1 LTIAR
6 IFTYSASSP
15 EISRKNAAKNMLI
28 YLNTEQAA
36 DYLGIKERKLYEL
49 VANGAV
55 PCSKVTG
62 KWLFPRAALD
72 RWIEAGLARP
82 HGFDAV
88 VPPPIIGGSHD
99 PLLEWAVRRSG
110 SGLALLCVGSE
121 AGLARLAANEVAV
134 AAIHLHAEPGS
145 DDEDGNLAAVT
156 AEHLLHDAVIIAFG
170 RREQGL
176 LLPPGNP
183 RGIGSL
189 KEAITARMRFARRQP
204 GAGAELLLKWLL
216 HRDAL
221 TTCDIADPSPVAA
234 TGDDLAFTIKA
245 GEADCGVATRAVAQS
260 KGLDFLPLAWEHFD
274 LAMRRRTYFEP
285 GMQALLALMRTD
297 EFQRHAAALG
307 GLDVADAGTVRLV
320 R

>member
-1 LTIAR
+1 
-6 IFTYSASSP
+6 
-15 EISRKNAAKNMLI
+15 MQV

-88 VPPPIIGGSHD
+88 AAPPIIGGSHD

-110 SGLALLCVGSE
+110 SGLALLSVGSE
-121 AGLARLAANEVAV
+121 AGLAKLAANEVAI
-134 AAIHLHAEPGS
+134 AAIHIHAPPGS
-145 DDEDGNLAAVT
+145 DVEDGDIAAVAT
-156 AEHLLHDAVIIAFG
+156 EHLLHDAVLIAFA
-170 RREQGL
+170 RREEGL

-183 RGIGSL
+183 MGIGSL
-189 KEAITARMRFARRQP
+189 KEAVAAKARFARRQS
-204 GAGAELLLKWLL
+204 GAGAELLLLRLL
-216 HRDAL
+216 HADGL
-221 TTCDIADPSPVAA
+221 TPADILNTPHLSA
-234 TGDDLAFTIKA
+234 TGDDLAFAIKA

-260 KGLDFLPLAWEHFD
+260 KGLEFLPLAWERFD

-285 GMQALLALMRTD
+285 GAQALLALMRSQ
-297 EFQRHAAALG
+297 EFRRHAAALG
-307 GLDVADAGTVRLV
+307 GLDVADAGSVRLV

>member
-1 LTIAR
+1 M
-6 IFTYSASSP
+6 P
-15 EISRKNAAKNMLI
+15 V

-88 VPPPIIGGSHD
+88 SPPPIIGGSHD
-99 PLLEWAVRRSG
+99 PLLEWAARRSG
-110 SGLALLCVGSE
+110 SGLALLSVGSE
-121 AGLARLAANEVAV
+121 AGLARLAANEVAA
-134 AAIHLHAEPGS
+134 AAIHIHVEAGS
-145 DDEDGNLAAVT
+145 EDADGNLPAVA
-156 AEHLLHDAVIIAFG
+156 AEHLLHDAVVIAFA

-183 RGIGSL
+183 RSIGSL
-189 KEAITARMRFARRQP
+189 KEAIAVKARFARRQP
-204 GAGAELLLKWLL
+204 GAGAELLLKRLL
-216 HRDAL
+216 RGDGLNAGDL
-221 TTCDIADPSPVAA
+221 VEPSSVAA
-234 TGDDLAFTIKA
+234 TGDDLAFSIRT
-245 GEADCGVATRAVAQS
+245 GEADCGVATRAVAEAR
-260 KGLDFLPLAWEHFD
+260 GLDFLPLAWERFD

-285 GMQALLALMRTD
+285 GMQALLALTRTG

-307 GLDVADAGTVRLV
+307 GLDVGDAGSVRLV